1 MKKVFL
7 YLFILVIPLSFAFG
21 WDYLDIDP
29 LILNYDETTDWS
41 LGSTELLNS
50 ILSMEPYNLVKSY
63 GLSVEKDELN
73 GLTDEELFRLIL
85 IRSDN
90 KSYPLLI
97 NSDGFVVEDEQN
109 LKLLYSVLIGNIPDP
124 SEITTLYNSSMDMV
138 DSLVTAIRPLTY
150 GSRESLADKAFRYL
164 NRINYDTVESLIDY
178 AYTREEDYWELALYD
193 TANILLERIKM
204 LENVLTKNH
213 RTFVSETNKTGS
225 LKTIKAMNEIEL
237 VYYEIKSIYKEVN
250 PQFQDTRKENLININ
265 STFKTSK
272 INRLIVRD
280 KGTLIQELMKEP
292 EELVNLFEPMLEKH
306 MRIDDFVKAFKSM
319 KVEIQKLPELVVSP
333 KNRSVVFLE
342 DKKSITLMWRY
353 VYPTIKH
360 HVYTV
365 KYSEVGKKPQSFTTA
380 SNNISLHLS
389 PFKEYLWSITVDQ
402 TRTHEFVFKTLET
415 LPELKITNI
424 KPQNPV
430 RIEWT
435 AYDKYNP
442 EYVVKIPGVVDEE
455 YTKDNYFEQ
464 ELPENKEFRVI
475 VDVFSIDGMQVDIDE
490 AERVFYVPY
499 SYPVVKPSPTGTIT
513 RGLTEFSWELEK
525 EVNVNQYIFKL
536 KGPLNTIRELNE
548 QSTKVNLEDFGN
560 YQWTVDVVTDK
571 GRLSNLD
578 SSGET
583 MYWQV
588 TLENDLPDIDME
600 PAGTFVTKEREIT
613 VDVSIEERD
622 GDEVEYGIEKSIYP
636 DFSDFELVG
645 PRTGESKIDDNF
657 QVGIP
662 IGRDYYIRAF
672 ADDGY
677 DRVYSNVLRI
687 TGEYLWIGKSRAGNE
702 PATTY
707 ILNWD
712 VKDLVL
718 ENFRFKVVLSEK
730 ENPEKPIELLTSN
743 KQITV
748 KDLNPHTEYN
758 WYIVLLKSNGREE
771 LFPSPVWSFK
781 TANREPYV
789 EFVSPEEGE
798 AVNPLTGSIS
808 WETTDPDGDRII
820 QQKIT
825 VREDEKIL
833 FDELIDPE
841 ATSFKFSEYG
851 LNLYENRIYR
861 CEITVEDSLGAKSLP
876 ETNEFLTS
884 PVKPTIGIVMP
895 EDGSTVNPDSV
906 MVELKASDVK
916 NAELSYEVYLDG
928 DLVLTETE
936 PSFMLPSEKIMGHS
950 EYLLEIKV
958 IDEHGLSSTSTVSF
972 KTMNRTPDSP
982 EITKP
987 RNTEDPYDLK
997 KGIAWKCVDR
1007 DGDELSY
1014 RVNITRHDDA
1024 FLDLETNETFI
1035 KPKKMP
1041 ELKGNRTYDI
1051 TIEALDEYGGISSKT
1066 TTIEQINTPPSID
1079 IFKLEAEFAK
1089 EGQIVSV
1096 ITDYSDRDGDELTAT
1111 LYVKKQNGTLIEDYE
1126 LDKKQFTVELPERG
1140 IYVFE
1145 LEVTDEYNGKTA
1157 EIKEL
1162 PLLNR
1167 RPLIEVFGHSTEKGE
1182 TGYVLTVNLEIID
1195 PDGDEVIVSG
1205 QLKGDD
1211 VRRTPKIQKSQ
1222 QQMKQKFQIVFM
1234 GLKGHSEYEVFV
1246 EVHDNPPAVYDSR
1259 SSNVS
1264 SLIET
1269 PNSPPEVLSYGV
1281 VKDEEGFVDYNE
1293 AKFVWDVFDFDGD
1306 EVISEIEIY
1315 KGELGKGKLYKSYTT
1330 DERNYTVA
1338 DLEPHEEYYWRVIA
1352 RDNYNAVFSTD
1363 FKRFVTLNNRP
1374 EIDCSITFEG
1384 INPVVSID
1392 SNDVDGD
1399 VLQYEVKLFDG
1410 EKIIFETKTERQVIT
1425 INSENLT
1432 GHRNY
1437 LVQVSA
1443 TDVLSATEKYA
1454 KRSSVE
1460 KEIKTPNRD
1469 PEIKEFKIVD
1479 TKGRDVTSESLKGI
1493 TRYPVFS
1500 WMAEDPDGDDIS
1512 YKLAVVNTST
1522 NEIVVESDLIN
1533 DTAFSVKRML
1543 KGHTQYRVTLIA
1555 RDNFDGETT
1564 ISIVFETENAPPSI
1578 VSLINPK
1585 PRAEKITSVPEFVWK
1600 AEDPDGDALRY
1611 QLYIWKDDEKE
1622 PEVPF
1627 ASTNNSGYELSNE
1640 ERLKGHSLYYW
1651 KVIARDNF
1659 GGSDSETATFTTR
1672 NGIPSVEYIEIS
1684 SQATNDVPASVRV
1697 RWIGYDPDD
1706 DSLSYT
1712 VELKNITEDKVT
1724 IKENLEKETT
1734 VFSNLKGHSKYEVV
1748 VYAEDEFG
1756 GINRNSK
1763 YFETKNNIPV
1773 TRLQVP
1779 EIMDSGFVKIHWKSF
1794 DYDGDEL
1801 EQLITVSDISTEKQ
1815 VFSDSVNTRSLIL
1828 PFVPGNRKYKVEI
1841 KTSDG
1846 FGGTASDET
1855 IFYVGNTKPGTPRAF
1870 SPADGSKVRMSFD
1883 TFSWRANDLDN
1894 DDLSYDLILENV
1906 FSGESLRISGI
1917 HSETMHFSFL
1927 TPFTL
1932 YRWRIVVDDDHDG
1945 SSDGGYWYFLTD
1957 GDRYSV
1963 DGERYISIFKDKIL
1977 GKEFIMLGT
1986 TDGRLVLFNE
1996 EDRIT
2001 PFGEINL
2008 FSSGLK
2014 EISYF
2019 ENKELL
2025 KKIAVDIPENIKPIT
2040 IKCKSDF
2047 GTEKV
2052 ILITDLNDLVEGRNL
2067 FIYDIE

>member
-7 YLFILVIPLSFAFG
+7 YLVILVIPLSFAFG

-29 LILNYDETTDWS
+29 LLLNYDGTTDWS
-41 LGSTELLNS
+41 LGSSELLNS

-63 GLSVEKDELN
+63 GLSVDKDELKE
-73 GLTDEELFRLIL
+73 LTDDELYRLIL
-85 IRSDN
+85 IRADN

-97 NSDGFVVEDEQN
+97 NSDGFVVKDEQN
-109 LKLLYSVLIGNIPDP
+109 LELLYSVLTGKIPNP
-124 SEITTLYNSSMDMV
+124 SEITALYNSSVEMV

-150 GSRESLADKAFRYL
+150 GSRKSLTDKAFRYL
-164 NRINYDTVESLIDY
+164 NRINYDTVKSLIDY
-178 AYTREEDYWELALYD
+178 AYTREEDYWKLALYD
-193 TANILLERIKM
+193 TANILLERIEF
-204 LENVLTKNH
+204 LDNVLTKNH

-225 LKTIKAMNEIEL
+225 LNAIKAMNEIEL
-237 VYYEIKSIYKEVN
+237 VYHEIKSIYEEVN

-265 STFKTSK
+265 NTFKTSK

-280 KGTLIQELMKEP
+280 KGTLIQELMEEP
-292 EELVNLFEPMLEKH
+292 EGLVNLFEPMLEKH
-306 MRIDDFVKAFKSM
+306 EKIGDFIKAFESM
-319 KVEIQKLPELVVSP
+319 KVAIQKLPKLVVSP
-333 KNRSVVFLE
+333 KNKSVVFLE

-353 VYPTIKH
+353 VYPTTKLP
-360 HVYTV
+360 VYTI
-365 KYSEVGKKPQSFTTA
+365 KYSEVGKKPQSFTTT
-380 SNNISLHLS
+380 SNSMSIRLS

-402 TRTHEFVFKTLET
+402 EETHEFVFNTLEM
-415 LPELKITNI
+415 LPELKITNV

-435 AYDKYNP
+435 AYDKYDP
-442 EYVVKIPGVVDEE
+442 EYVVKIPGVVEE
-455 YTKDNYFEQ
+455 ECTKDNYFEQ

-475 VDVFSIDGMQVDIDE
+475 VNVFSIDGMKVDIDG
-490 AERVFYVPY
+490 AEKDFYVPY
-499 SYPVVKPSPTGTIT
+499 SYPLIKPSPTGTIT

-525 EVNVNQYIFKL
+525 KVDVNQYIFKL

-548 QSTKVNLEDFGN
+548 QSTKVNLEDFGD

-583 MYWQV
+583 MYWEV

-600 PAGTFVTKEREIT
+600 PAGTIVTKEREIT
-613 VDVSIEERD
+613 VNVSVEERD

-636 DFSDFELVG
+636 DFSDFELEG
-645 PRTGESKIDDNF
+645 PRTGEKKFDDNF

-687 TGEYLWIGKSRAGNE
+687 TGKYSWIGNSRPGDE

-712 VKDLVL
+712 VKDLVFK
-718 ENFRFKVVLSEK
+718 NFRFKVVLSEK

-748 KDLNPHTEYN
+748 KDLKPHTEYN
-758 WYIVLLKSNGREE
+758 WYIVLLKTNGREE

-781 TANREPYV
+781 TANRKPYV
-789 EFVSPEEGE
+789 EFLSPEEGK

-825 VREDEKIL
+825 VREGEKIL
-833 FDELIDPE
+833 FNELIDPD
-841 ATSFKFSEYG
+841 ANSFKFSEYG
-851 LNLYENRIYR
+851 LNLDENKIYR
-861 CEITVEDSLGAKSLP
+861 CEITATDSLGARSDTKSK
-876 ETNEFLTS
+876 EFITS
-884 PVKPTIGIVMP
+884 LVTPTIDIIMP
-895 EDGSTVNPDSV
+895 EKGTTVNPDDV
-906 MVELKASDVK
+906 VVDVK
-916 NAELSYEVYLDG
+916 PTDVKTAELTYKVYLNG
-928 DLVLTETE
+928 DLVLTEYE
-936 PSFMLPSEKIMGHS
+936 PGFVLPPEEILGHN
-950 EYLLEIKV
+950 EYLLELKIV
-958 IDEHGLSSTSTVSF
+958 DEHGLSSTSTVSF
-972 KTMNRTPDSP
+972 KTMNRTPEAP
-982 EITKP
+982 EIVKP
-987 RNTEDPYDLK
+987 ENTEEPYDLK
-997 KGIAWKCVDR
+997 KGISWKCSDR

-1014 RVNITRHDDA
+1014 RVTITRRGDKYLS
-1024 FLDLETNETFI
+1024 LDTNKTFI
-1035 KPKKMP
+1035 EPERMP

-1066 TTIEQINTPPSID
+1066 TTIEQINTPPSIEL
-1079 IFKLEAEFAK
+1079 FELEAEFAQQ
-1089 EGQIVSV
+1089 GQIISV
-1096 ITDYSDRDGDELTAT
+1096 KTDYFDRDGDELTAI
-1111 LYVKKQNGTLIEDYE
+1111 LYVKNQDGSLIEDYE

-1140 IYVFE
+1140 IYIFE
-1145 LEVTDEYNGKTA
+1145 LEVTDEYNGKTT

-1167 RPLIEVFGHSTEKGE
+1167 RPLIEIFEHSIEKGE
-1182 TGYVLTVNLEIID
+1182 TGYALTVNLEIID

-1211 VRRTPKIQKSQ
+1211 VSRTPKIKESQ
-1222 QQMKQKFQIVFM
+1222 QQMKQKFQVVFT
-1234 GLKGHSEYEVFV
+1234 GLKGHSKYEVFI
-1246 EVHDNPPAVYDSR
+1246 EVYDSPPAAYVSK
-1259 SSNVS
+1259 SSKVS

-1269 PNSPPEVLSYGV
+1269 PNSPPEVISYSV
-1281 VKDEEGFVDYNE
+1281 IKDEEGFVDYNE
-1293 AKFVWDVFDFDGD
+1293 AKFVWNVFDFDGD
-1306 EVISEIEIY
+1306 EVNSEIEIY
-1315 KGELGKGKLYKSYTT
+1315 KGETSKGKLYKSYTT
-1330 DERNYTVA
+1330 DETSYTA
-1338 DLEPHEEYYWRVIA
+1338 TDLEPHEEYYWRVIA

-1374 EIDCSITFEG
+1374 EIDYSITFEG
-1384 INPVVSID
+1384 IYPVVSID

-1399 VLQYEVKLFDG
+1399 LLQYEVKLFDG
-1410 EKIIFETKTERQVIT
+1410 EKVIYETKTEKQEIT

-1432 GHRNY
+1432 GHHYY
-1437 LVQVSA
+1437 LVEVSV

-1469 PEIKEFKIVD
+1469 PVIKEFKIVD
-1479 TKGRDVTSESLKGI
+1479 TKGRDVTSERLKGI

-1522 NEIVVESDLIN
+1522 DEIVAESPLTN
-1533 DTAFSVKRML
+1533 DTAYSVRKML
-1543 KGHTQYRVTLIA
+1543 KGHTQYKVTLIA
-1555 RDNFDGETT
+1555 QDNFDGETAT
-1564 ISIVFETENAPPSI
+1564 SVLFETENAPPSI
-1578 VSLINPK
+1578 ASLINPK
-1585 PRAEKITSVPEFVWK
+1585 PGVEEITSVPEFVWK
-1600 AEDPDGDALRY
+1600 AEDPDCDALRY
-1611 QLYIWKDDEKE
+1611 QLYVWKDDEKE

-1627 ASTNNSGYELSNE
+1627 ASTNNSNYELSNK

-1672 NGIPSVEYIEIS
+1672 NGIPSVENIEIS
-1684 SQATNDVPASVRV
+1684 SQATNNVPASVWV
-1697 RWIGYDPDD
+1697 KWIGYDPDG
-1706 DSLSYT
+1706 DSLTYT
-1712 VELKNITEDKVT
+1712 VELKNITEERVT
-1724 IKENLEKETT
+1724 IKENLEEEMT
-1734 VFSNLKGHSKYEVV
+1734 VFSNLKGHSKYEVI

-1763 YFETKNNIPV
+1763 YFETKNKIPI

-1801 EQLITVSDISTEKQ
+1801 EQLITISDISTDKQ
-1815 VFSDSVNTRSLIL
+1815 VFSDSVNTKSLIL
-1828 PFVPGNRKYKVEI
+1828 PFLPGNRKYRVEI
-1841 KTSDG
+1841 KTTDG
-1846 FGGTASDET
+1846 FGGMASDEA

-1870 SPADGSKVRMSFD
+1870 SPADGSKVRMNFD

-1906 FSGESLRISGI
+1906 FSGESLRISRI
-1917 HSETMHFSFL
+1917 HSETMHFNFL

-1932 YRWRIVVDDDHDG
+1932 YRWRIVVNDGYDG

-1957 GDRYSV
+1957 GDRYSL

-1977 GKEFIMLGT
+1977 GKDFIMLGT

-1996 EDRIT
+1996 GDRIT
-2001 PFGEINL
+2001 RFGEINL

-2025 KKIAVDIPENIKPIT
+2025 EKLAVDIPENIKPIT
-2040 IKCKSDF
+2040 IRCKSDF